1 MSLEKT
7 NTTEEELILKNL
19 EQVFML
25 ARIQTVTT
33 RPEDKSGLI
42 NLINFEAQL
51 VERINKCTQCK
62 TD

>member
-51 VERINKCTQCK
+51 VERHKLLLYYI
-62 TD
+62 